1 MNIRL
6 LDLYSDYLIASTS
19 YTTATGLERATD
31 GKISHDKVTSILSE
45 EDFTGKHLWRLTKS
59 TVRQVETNEG
69 IIIIDDTIEEKPYTD
84 ENELIT
90 WHYDHTFGR
99 NVKGVNIL
107 NALYYTQGILLPVGF
122 QPIQKTETVMDKKTG
137 KTKKKAA
144 RTKNEYLRELLSIA
158 ILENRIKC
166 RWVLTDVWYSGNDNM
181 EYIKFEL
188 HKEFILP
195 IKSNRLVALSEA
207 EKHKGQFRR
216 VEELAM
222 SEHTALKVYL
232 KDLPFPVLLVKR
244 IFKNEDGSIGV
255 LYLVCSDITVEAD
268 TISDVYQKRWHIE
281 EFHKSIKSNTG
292 LASSPTKTVRTQN
305 NHFFSSIY
313 AYFKLELLKSNTR
326 LNHFA
331 LKAKLYLQ
339 ALKASLAELHK
350 LQGFT
355 ATIAVT

>member
-1 MNIRL
+1 MNILL
-6 LDLYSDYLIASTS
+6 LDLYSDYLIASTTK
-19 YTTATGLERATD
+19 TTATGLEKATD
-31 GKISHDKVTSILSE
+31 GGISHDKVTSFLSE
-45 EDFTGKHLWRLTKS
+45 EDFTSKHLWRLTKS
-59 TVRQVETNEG
+59 TVRRVETDAG
-69 IIIIDDTIEEKPYTD
+69 SIIIDDTIEEKPYTD

-90 WHYDHTFGR
+90 WHYDHTLGR

-107 NALYYTQGILLPVGF
+107 SALYYSQGMLIPISF
-122 QPIQKTETVMDKKTG
+122 QPIKKTETMIDKKTG

-144 RTKNEYLRELLSIA
+144 RTKNEYFRELLAVA
-158 ILENRIKC
+158 ILENKIKC
-166 RWVLTDVWYSGNDNM
+166 RWILADVWYSGNDNM

-188 HKEFILP
+188 LKDFIMP

-207 EKHKGQFRR
+207 EKHQGQFRR
-216 VEELAM
+216 VEEIAIA
-222 SEHTALKVYL
+222 EHTALKIYL

-244 IFKNEDGSIGV
+244 IFKNEDGSTGV
-255 LYLVCSDITVEAD
+255 LYLVCSDISVEAD
-268 TISDVYQKRWHIE
+268 TISEVYQKRWYIE

-313 AYFKLELLKSNTR
+313 AYFKLELLKSQTK

-339 ALKASLAELHK
+339 ALKASLAELQK
-350 LQGFT
+350 FQNLT
-355 ATIAVT
+355 LAVR

>member
-19 YTTATGLERATD
+19 YTTATGLEKATD
-31 GKISHDKVTSILSE
+31 GSISHDKVTSFLSE
-45 EDFTGKHLWRLTKS
+45 EDFTSQHLWRLTKS
-59 TVRQVETNEG
+59 TVRRVETEAG

-90 WHYDHTFGR
+90 WHYDHTLGR
-99 NVKGVNIL
+99 MVKGVNIL
-107 NALYYTQGILLPVGF
+107 NALYYSGGMLLPIGF
-122 QPIQKTETVMDKKTG
+122 QPIQKTENVTDKQTG
-137 KTKKKAA
+137 KVKKKAT
-144 RTKNEYLRELLSIA
+144 RTKNEYFRELLAVA
-158 ILENRIKC
+158 ILKNRIKC
-166 RWVLTDVWYSGNDNM
+166 RWVLADVWYSGNDNM
-181 EYIKFEL
+181 ENIKLEL
-188 HKEFILP
+188 QKDFVLP

-207 EKHKGQFRR
+207 EKRTSQFRR
-216 VEELAM
+216 VEEIAIA
-222 SEHTALKVYL
+222 EHTALKIYL

-244 IFKNEDGSIGV
+244 IFKNEDGSSGV
-255 LYLVCSDITVEAD
+255 LYLVCSDTTVEAE
-268 TISDVYQKRWHIE
+268 TISEVYQKRWHIE

-313 AYFKLELLKSNTR
+313 AYFKLELLKSKTR

-339 ALKASLAELHK
+339 ALKASLAELQK
-350 LQGFT
+350 IQNL
-355 ATIAVT
+355 TIAVT